1 MDMNAT
7 ASAMTAIQSAQIRT
21 PAATGSLAQIK
32 AKAQEFEGVF
42 VAQMLGQ
49 MFEGI
54 STDGPF
60 GGGQGEQMFRSL
72 MLDEYGKQIAKQG
85 GIGVADSVTREL
97 LKHQEM
103 AQAAASKAAAGA
115 TPEVTKQ

>member
-1 MDMNAT
+1 MSADLALP
-7 ASAMTAIQSAQIRT
+7 AMTAVQSTQIHA
-21 PAATGSLAQIK
+21 PAATGTPSAIK

-72 MLDEYGKQIAKQG
+72 MLDEYGKEIAKQG
-85 GIGVADSVTREL
+85 GIGLTDAVTREL
-97 LKHQEM
+97 LKHQET
-103 AQAAASKAAAGA
+103 AQTGEA
-115 TPEVTKQ
+115 VTQ